1 MISFGRKKFSGRN
14 PDRKVINIVSGL
26 PRSGTSMMMKMLG
39 SAGLKILTD
48 DLRRA
53 DENNPKGYYEYEK
66 VKGLKTGDFDWLSDA
81 EGKVIKVIS
90 ALLEYLPNSYNYKII
105 FMQRDMDEI
114 LRSQREMLIRMGLPH
129 DKVSDDKMVELYS
142 RHLLKVETWLEQQP
156 NMDTLY
162 ISYNQII
169 LNPVQNTERVN
180 QFFGGNLD
188 LGLMLQ
194 AVDQSLYRV
203 RGLS

>member
-1 MISFGRKKFSGRN
+1 MISFGRKKLAGRN
-14 PDRKVINIVSGL
+14 SDRKAIIIVSGL

-39 SAGLKILTD
+39 SAGLKVLTD
-48 DLRRA
+48 DLRRP

-66 VKGLKTGDFDWLSDA
+66 VKGLKNGDFDWLSDA

-90 ALLEYLPNSYNYKII
+90 ALLEYLPNPYNYKII
-105 FMQRDMDEI
+105 FMQRNMDEI
-114 LRSQREMLIRMGLPH
+114 LRSQQEMLIRSGLPH
-129 DKVSDDKMVELYS
+129 DKVSDDKMAELYS
-142 RHLLKVETWLEQQP
+142 RHLKKVETWLEQQP
-156 NMDTLY
+156 NMDTLH
-162 ISYNQII
+162 ISYNQTI

-180 QFFGGNLD
+180 QFLGGILD

-194 AVDQSLYRV
+194 VVDQSLYRV